1 MDLDEKAII
10 WLDSFEFASYTKKT
24 KFFELFDSYKD
35 IFDKKKFESHRE
47 EILKIFDDKEFSKL
61 TKYLSLKTADKIIEF
76 HKKLGIGMLTYIS
89 EGYPETLLNIDS
101 APFVLYYKGDINLL
115 NSFCI
120 SIVGSRKTTNYG
132 VMATEKFA
140 KELVSYGVTIVSGLA
155 YGIDSIAH
163 NATLEAKGK
172 TIAVLAGGLDNIY
185 PTSNFNLAKQ
195 IIESG
200 GLLISEHRAKIKAE
214 AYMFPFRNRIMAG
227 LSRGVLITEAH
238 ALSGTVHTK
247 NFALDY
253 GRDVFAVPGSIF
265 SEASAGSNRM
275 ITNGHAK
282 AVSKI
287 EDIVEEYNLVPYIK
301 TKEQRDFTDDEEQVI
316 EFLQEG
322 QKTFQEIVECLG
334 FETSRL
340 NTLLTKLAI
349 RGIIKKLAGNVYFL
363 V

>member
-1 MDLDEKAII
+1 MDLDEKAIVWI
-10 WLDSFEFASYTKKT
+10 DSFEFASYIKKV
-24 KFFELFDSYKD
+24 KFFELFDNYRD
-35 IFDKKKFESHRE
+35 IFDKKRFESRKE
-47 EILKIFDDKEFSKL
+47 EILKIFDEKEYSKL
-61 TKYLSLKTADKIIEF
+61 TKYLSIKTVDKIIEF
-76 HKKLGIGMLTYIS
+76 HEKQGIDILTYIS
-89 EGYPETLLNIDS
+89 KGYPETLLNIDTPPL
-101 APFVLYYKGDINLL
+101 ALYFKGDINLL

-120 SIVGSRKTTNYG
+120 TIVGSRKTTNYG
-132 VMATEKFA
+132 VMVTEKFA
-140 KELVSYGVTIVSGLA
+140 KELVDYGVTIVSGLA
-155 YGIDSIAH
+155 YGVDTIAH
-163 NATLEAKGK
+163 KTTLEAKGK

-185 PTSNFNLAKQ
+185 PASNFNLAKQ
-195 IIESG
+195 IVDSG

-214 AYMFPFRNRIMAG
+214 AYMFPIRNRIMAG
-227 LSRGVLITEAH
+227 LSRGVLVTEAH
-238 ALSGTVHTK
+238 ALSGTIHTK
-247 NFALDY
+247 NYALDY

-287 EDIVEEYNLVPYIK
+287 EDIVEEYNLVSYIK
-301 TKEQRDFTDDEEQVI
+301 VKEQRDFTEDEDQVI
-316 EFLQEG
+316 ELLKEG